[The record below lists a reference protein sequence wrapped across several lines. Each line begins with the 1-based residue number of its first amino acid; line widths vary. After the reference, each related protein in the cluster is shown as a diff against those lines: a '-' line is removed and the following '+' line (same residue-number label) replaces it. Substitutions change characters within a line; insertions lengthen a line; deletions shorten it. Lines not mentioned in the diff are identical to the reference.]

1 MIRPLLARLAVA
13 AGVLALP
20 LAAETGVAFADPGF
34 DTTCDYPQMM
44 RTLDAHLPGAVAQLN
59 ASPVAQSW
67 VMRYL
72 ASPIDEREQMF
83 QQEWRNYETERYAEV
98 IDTLAKTC
106 DEY

>member
-13 AGVLALP
+13 VGVLALS
-20 LAAETGVAFADPGF
+20 LTAGAGVAFAEPPF
-34 DTTCDYPQMM
+34 NTTCSYDQMM
-44 RTLDAHLPGAVAQLN
+44 RTLDAHLPGGVAQLN

-67 VMRYL
+67 VQRYV
-72 ASPIDEREQMF
+72 ASPPDQREQMY
-83 QQEWRNYETERYAEV
+83 QQAWRNYETERYAEV